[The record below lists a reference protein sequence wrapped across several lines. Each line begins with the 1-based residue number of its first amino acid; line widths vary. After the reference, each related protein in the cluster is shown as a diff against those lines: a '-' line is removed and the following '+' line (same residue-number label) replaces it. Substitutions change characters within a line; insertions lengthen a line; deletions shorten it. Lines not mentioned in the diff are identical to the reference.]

1 MNEMAPLVLIVEDNE
16 QNAKLARD
24 VLEAAG
30 LATLTAATAADALR
44 LARERVPDVV
54 LMDLRLPDLDG
65 SEALRRLK
73 AEPETAHIPVVALT
87 AVAGARELLLEA
99 GFAGCIE
106 KPFDI
111 RELPAQVRRLLAP
124 G

>member
-30 LATLTAATAADALR
+30 LATLTAATAADALA

-87 AVAGARELLLEA
+87 AVAGAHELLLEA